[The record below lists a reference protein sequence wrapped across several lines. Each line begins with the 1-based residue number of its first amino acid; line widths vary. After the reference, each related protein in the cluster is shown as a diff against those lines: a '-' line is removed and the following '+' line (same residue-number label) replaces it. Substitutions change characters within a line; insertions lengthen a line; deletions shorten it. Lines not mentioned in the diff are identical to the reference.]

1 MNADERMHLNLTE
14 MNKVDKLLHKAHLI
28 INEATGTDIP
38 KSVTEKA
45 KAEARKIY
53 KQIKELDSV
62 MYEVLKQDD
71 KKLK

>member
-1 MNADERMHLNLTE
+1 MNE
-14 MNKVDKLLHKAHLI
+14 VDKLLHKAHLI
-28 INEATGTDIP
+28 INDATGTDIP

-45 KAEARKIY
+45 KVEARKIY
-53 KQIKELDSV
+53 KQIKELDPA

>member
-1 MNADERMHLNLTE
+1 MNEVE
-14 MNKVDKLLHKAHLI
+14 KLLHKAHLI
-28 INEATGTDIP
+28 INDATGTDIP

-45 KAEARKIY
+45 KVEARKIY
-53 KQIKELDSV
+53 KQIKELDSA